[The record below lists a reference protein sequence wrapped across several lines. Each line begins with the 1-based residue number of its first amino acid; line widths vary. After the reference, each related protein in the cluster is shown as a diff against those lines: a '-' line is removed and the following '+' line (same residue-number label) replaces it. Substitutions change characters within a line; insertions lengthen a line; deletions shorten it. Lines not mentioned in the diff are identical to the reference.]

1 MMTDTEL
8 VALAAKA
15 LGEAPAG
22 FDPLESDADSR
33 LLEVTLGLCVTPY
46 PIYSTP
52 KHSVIVVQHR
62 PGDMDRESNP
72 TETVEVY
79 GDDARA
85 ATRRAVALCAALCAL
100 SDSAARVALADAP
113 APAPS
118 PSPYIGMRM
127 GHPDGDYSYLCG
139 NEYCRCAQ

>member
-1 MMTDTEL
+1 MMTDEEL

-22 FDPLESDADSR
+22 FAPLESDADSR

-72 TETVEVY
+72 TEAVEVY

-85 ATRRAVALCAALCAL
+85 ATRRAVALY
-100 SDSAARVALADAP
+100 AARVAQAVP
-113 APAPS
+113 P

-127 GHPDGDYSYLCG
+127 GHPDGDFSYLCG

>member
-1 MMTDTEL
+1 MMDDSEL

-22 FDPLESDADSR
+22 FAPLESDADSR

-62 PGDMDRESNP
+62 PGGMDRESNP

-85 ATRRAVALCAALCAL
+85 ATRRAVALCAA
-100 SDSAARVALADAP
+100 RVAQAVPL
-113 APAPS
+113 

-127 GHPDGDYSYLCG
+127 GHPDGDFSYLCG